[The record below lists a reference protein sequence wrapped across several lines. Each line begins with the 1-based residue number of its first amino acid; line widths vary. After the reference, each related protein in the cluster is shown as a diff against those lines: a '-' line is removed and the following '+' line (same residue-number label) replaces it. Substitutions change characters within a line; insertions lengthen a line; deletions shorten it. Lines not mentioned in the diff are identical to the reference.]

1 MGHLWKGNTCAPA
14 LSIEVRGHP
23 VVMMNRK
30 APLVMTLGESNEH
43 LTWLFHE
50 LYQDLKAQRKADT
63 DGNSTVSDCDSTP
76 AVPHEETQD
85 SYQESDAVA
94 AESLA
99 GADETEEAGEAEAAL
114 IQQLKEKE
122 EGLIWA
128 ESKSSYVGV
137 WKGRRKYFRVSSKSA
152 SVREGMRVARE
163 RAREYSRGEA

>member
-1 MGHLWKGNTCAPA
+1 
-14 LSIEVRGHP
+14 
-23 VVMMNRK
+23 
-30 APLVMTLGESNEH
+30 MTLGESNEH

-50 LYQDLKAQRKADT
+50 LYPDLKAQRKADT

-99 GADETEEAGEAEAAL
+99 GADETAEASEAEAAL

-122 EGLIWA
+122 EGLLWA
-128 ESKSSYVGV
+128 ESKSPYVGV
-137 WKGRRKYFRVSSKSA
+137 WKGRRKYSRVSSESA
-152 SVREGMRVARE
+152 RMTLGLHAAKE
-163 RAREYSRGEA
+163 RARRYSRGEG